1 MSGVTRIF
9 GQAGENPKNL
19 PDNLLKKLTVKRGN
33 APWEV
38 LKSFGSNPSMN
49 ETYVSIMI
57 KLGPEGKVLG
67 SRWIAQGAMEDI
79 SVDISDLTGTAGDK
93 DQKLVGK
100 LDMSDLGKF
109 EFGMVGEN
117 RRNFSRWRGS
127 EERLMSSMKIGKG
140 KTITDPEAINGLMED
155 MGVTFSIRCVVTPL
169 VGAKTATIEI
179 LAIPVSIEDLRK
191 ITTAINVD
199 PMGGGTSPPKPS

>member
-1 MSGVTRIF
+1 MSSISKIF

-19 PDNLLKKLTVKRGN
+19 PDSLLKKLTVKRGN

-38 LKSFGSNPSMN
+38 LKSFGSNPSKN

-67 SRWIAQGAMEDI
+67 SRWSAQGAMEDV
-79 SVDISDLTGTAGDK
+79 SVDISELTGTAGDK

-100 LDMSDLGKF
+100 LDMSDLTKF
-109 EFGMVGEN
+109 EFGTVGEN

-127 EERLMSSMKIGKG
+127 EERLMSSVKIGKG
-140 KTITDPEAINGLMED
+140 KTITDPEAIKELMEE
-155 MGVTFSIRCVVTPL
+155 MGVTFSIRCVITPL
-169 VGAKTATIEI
+169 VGAKSASIEI
-179 LAIPVSIEDLRK
+179 LTILVSIEDLRK
-191 ITTAINVD
+191 ITTAINAE
-199 PMGGGTSPPKPS
+199 KNN